1 MIWIQSRCSFQS
13 TKPFCSENFWEN
25 SIPNPD
31 FRSFSD
37 AHCQVSNEL
46 YQFLQRPKFLFCPVE
61 YCASRSVPNV
71 KESEYLQTIGKQL
84 EKNIHVFWTGSM
96 VVSEVITVKECQVDS
111 YEIFWKERGFM
122 ALCIIV
128 VEGDFVATFIV
139 NGQFNGPSLYS
150 LN

>member
-1 MIWIQSRCSFQS
+1 MFDTGSSLSVACFQS
-13 TKPFCSENFWEN
+13 TNPSVPKISGKTPFQR
-25 SIPNPD
+25 NPD

-84 EKNIHVFWTGSM
+84 EKNINVFWTGSM
-96 VVSEVITVKECQVDS
+96 VVSEVITVKECQVDR
-111 YEIFWKERGFM
+111 YHEIFGRKNMLWLHVLKR
-122 ALCIIV
+122 LRVILLLL
-128 VEGDFVATFIV
+128 
-139 NGQFNGPSLYS
+139 S
-150 LN
+150 